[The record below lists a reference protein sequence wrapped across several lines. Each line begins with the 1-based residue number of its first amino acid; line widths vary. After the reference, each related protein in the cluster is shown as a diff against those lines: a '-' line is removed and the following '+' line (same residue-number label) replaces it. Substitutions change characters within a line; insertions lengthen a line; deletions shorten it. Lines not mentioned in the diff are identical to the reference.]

1 LRAQPRQAQRRF
13 VNQLQGQPRPDG
25 SARLPSPATE
35 KIPGSQAQVLGN
47 EEPDADQ
54 VATDAVGQRLA
65 NAVFDGGGVA
75 GTQTAA
81 ASGGRGLDG
90 RDNAGTTFI
99 EFFFAGRIRQ

>member
-1 LRAQPRQAQRRF
+1 
-13 VNQLQGQPRPDG
+13 
-25 SARLPSPATE
+25 
-35 KIPGSQAQVLGN
+35 VLGH

-65 NAVFDGGGVA
+65 NAVFEAGGVA

-81 ASGGRGLDG
+81 ASGGSRFHGRG
-90 RDNAGTTFI
+90 NAGTTFI